1 MKWNLMFII
10 AENSAEQEEWY
21 VNEDET
27 LYRIVFSDGS
37 ETITDDYGR
46 YDD

>member
-1 MKWNLMFII
+1 MNWILMYVV

-21 VNEDET
+21 TNEDET

-37 ETITDDYGR
+37 ETITDDPGY